1 MRTTVLPLV
10 VCRVCSRLYLDA
22 VADQHL
28 VIIQPLLSEGS
39 EIFGK
44 LQSLRNIQNSQMKQH
59 SHQFRQPEQSL
70 NFSLIERSQCQMGG
84 NPRQGIAEIEEIKRL
99 HLLNWLLIF

>member
-1 MRTTVLPLV
+1 M
-10 VCRVCSRLYLDA
+10 CRVCSRLYLDA
-22 VADQHL
+22 VADQRL

-44 LQSLRNIQNSQMKQH
+44 LQSQNSQMKQH
-59 SHQFRQPEQSL
+59 SLQFRQPEQSL

-84 NPRQGIAEIEEIKRL
+84 NARQGIAEIEEIKRL
-99 HLLNWLLIF
+99 HLLKWPLIF